1 MMTANS
7 AYELLEYAYDK
18 LDFSQGDLVSSKV
31 SLSEITL
38 EEWIEKGDW
47 LELAKQV
54 EAEKVFFV
62 NIIIP

>member
-7 AYELLEYAYDK
+7 AYELLEYAYDE

-54 EAEKVFFV
+54 EAEKVFFCQK
-62 NIIIP
+62 